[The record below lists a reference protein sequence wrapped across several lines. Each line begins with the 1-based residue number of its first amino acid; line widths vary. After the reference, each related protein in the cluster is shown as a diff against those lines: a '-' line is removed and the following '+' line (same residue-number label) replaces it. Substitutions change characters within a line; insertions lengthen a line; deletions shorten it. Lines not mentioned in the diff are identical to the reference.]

1 MPIKKIPN
9 LVSLRTSQTLSIV
22 SSSKKS
28 HFDSESKLFDALQSA
43 ISAINFNYT
52 VYLSTYP
59 NVAAHVDFGKIE
71 QLIQDQERIETVVQ
85 GVFEAQ
91 LKNT

>member
-9 LVSLRTSQTLSIV
+9 HVNLRISQTLSIV
-22 SSSKKS
+22 STSKKS
-28 HFDSESKLFDALQSA
+28 HFDSESKLFDALQTA
-43 ISAINFNYT
+43 INAINFNYT

-71 QLIQDQERIETVVQ
+71 SVSGFFLAKICIE
-85 GVFEAQ
+85 
-91 LKNT
+91 

>member
-1 MPIKKIPN
+1 MPIKKLPN
-9 LVSLRTSQTLSIV
+9 RVSLRTSQTLSIV
-22 SSSKKS
+22 SANKKS

-43 ISAINFNYT
+43 LITVNVNYT

-59 NVAAHVDFGKIE
+59 CVAAHIDFGNIE
-71 QLIQDQERIETVVQ
+71 QLIQNQDRIESVIQ
-85 GVFEAQ
+85 GVFEAH